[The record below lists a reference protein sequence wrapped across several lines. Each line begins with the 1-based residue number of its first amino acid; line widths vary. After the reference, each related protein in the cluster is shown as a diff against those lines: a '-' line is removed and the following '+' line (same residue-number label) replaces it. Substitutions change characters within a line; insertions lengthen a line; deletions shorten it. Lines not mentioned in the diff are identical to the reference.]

1 MRLAVAQLTRSGAA
15 EHRDAIEVLVAESDR
30 LEQLAREFT
39 EFGRLPE
46 GPAAPVDFTELLDE
60 LARTCLPDTMR
71 ARVALDP
78 ATPVLLGHYDPLRR
92 AFSNLLRNA
101 AEACQEQGELEITAA
116 PDNGGGVRIEI
127 RDHGPGVPP
136 DMAPR
141 IFDPYYTGKPG
152 GTGLGLALVK
162 QTIEMHG
169 GTIALSDT
177 PGGGA
182 TFQVRLAAR

>member
-1 MRLAVAQLTRSGAA
+1 DT
-15 EHRDAIEVLVAESDR
+15 IEVLAAESDR
-30 LEQLAREFT
+30 LEQLEREFT

-46 GPAAPVDFTELLDE
+46 GPAAPVDFNELLAE
-60 LARTCLPDTMR
+60 LSRTTVPATMQARLS
-71 ARVALDP
+71 LDP
-78 ATPVLLGHYDPLRR
+78 ATPVLTGHYEPLRR
-92 AFSNLLRNA
+92 AFSNILRNA
-101 AEACQEQGELEITAA
+101 ADACEQQGDLEITSA

-136 DMAPR
+136 DMVER
-141 IFDPYYTGKPG
+141 IFDPYCTGKAG

-169 GTIALSDT
+169 GSIALQET

-182 TFQVRLAAR
+182 TFVVRMAAR